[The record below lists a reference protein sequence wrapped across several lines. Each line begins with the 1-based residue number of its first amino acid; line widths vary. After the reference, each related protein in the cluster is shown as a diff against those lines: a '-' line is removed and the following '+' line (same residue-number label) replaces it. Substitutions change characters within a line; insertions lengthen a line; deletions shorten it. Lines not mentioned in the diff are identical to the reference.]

1 MPVTLTDDQVAEL
14 RQKLAQG
21 DRDALVRQSAEAIW
35 NDPEMSDSAK
45 ALWKKKFPETTIA
58 DYDLKREVFGRL
70 DAEKKERD
78 DAAREKAEAEQVE
91 RYRSQK
97 ARVQKE
103 RGFTDDAMERMEKE
117 MNDRKVYDYEVMADS
132 YAARNPKPI
141 ENTQRSHM
149 WNHSRSDEFKKI
161 SEDPEGYA
169 FDEMVAAMNR
179 DEQNRRNR

>member
-1 MPVTLTDDQVAEL
+1 MPVTLTDEQVAEL
-14 RQKLAQG
+14 RGKLAQA

-35 NDPEMSDSAK
+35 NDPELSDSAK

-103 RGFTDDAMERMEKE
+103 RGFTARGIL
-117 MNDRKVYDYEVMADS
+117 ADKS
-132 YAARNPKPI
+132 LIAIRII
-141 ENTQRSHM
+141 EFHPSCDGEALGSIDNGGGDIR
-149 WNHSRSDEFKKI
+149 
-161 SEDPEGYA
+161 
-169 FDEMVAAMNR
+169 VAAG
-179 DEQNRRNR
+179 DPG